1 MLSSLPK
8 RSNPPV
14 VPTVIELILTKGTYQ
29 KAILTLCL
37 EPQSLLEIMGQLNYK
52 HRTYLRS
59 RHLIPLIEAGLLKL
73 TNPAKPRSSRQKYL
87 TTTKGKEYIEKIQD
101 DDQVSD

>member
-1 MLSSLPK
+1 MIFPLLEAYQT
-8 RSNPPV
+8 SNRV
-14 VPTVIELILTKGTYQ
+14 VPEKTSISK

-101 DDQVSD
+101 DDQVSY